1 MRAGEGPVRALMR
14 MACAANFTFGP
25 IGAGG
30 CPAGSAIA
38 TNNTCSRAAAEL
50 AAVAPIKYQFTEN
63 DTK

>member
-1 MRAGEGPVRALMR
+1 MMR

-30 CPAGSAIA
+30 CPPGSAIA
-38 TNNTCSRAAAEL
+38 NSSTCSRAAAEL

-63 DTK
+63 NTKWVMSTP